1 MNIKK
6 RNTFLLFILVIALG
20 FLIYF
25 IANSDDENMERE
37 NINLRWIMNGPGKQI
52 DSDRV
57 WKKFNEMLQQYLPGI
72 EVEFEIIQALEYNDR
87 IQLMNAVDEQMDI
100 LWTGYTNSFLADI
113 ENNLY
118 MPLNELYEEY
128 GKDMSEELESWVID
142 MGKKNNIIYA
152 IPNYQIMATSPI
164 ALKTPK
170 KLADKYLDVEKLQ
183 SCYNNWEN
191 DQNGRIEFYNI
202 LTNYFQNIKD
212 GGELGSGIGVGTVA
226 MFCGNP
232 NIDYSGINNFLIDTD
247 TMKVYNNYE
256 TEDYKLWCKNINLWY
271 KMGFVRPDAMTI
283 EDISTDQGDKG
294 YILWQHIY
302 DANVEMQETKMR
314 GYEVKVIPL
323 GEKFY
328 IKNGIPSTMTAISSK
343 CTYPEEAMQLIN
355 LINSQK
361 GKELYNL
368 LVYGIEGEH
377 YEKIANNRIRPFD
390 YVVQGQPDSR
400 YGLPKWAVGNT
411 KNAYEVETSIENLK
425 EYMESVDENATVM
438 PTVGFTPDLALYSEE
453 LAKLEAVYDK
463 YVKTLN
469 YGISENWEVVY
480 DEFIY
485 NLKQAGTDKI
495 KNEIQRQLDEWLKNN
510 K

>member
-183 SCYNNWEN
+183 SCY
-191 DQNGRIEFYNI
+191 
-202 LTNYFQNIKD
+202 K
-212 GGELGSGIGVGTVA
+212 
-226 MFCGNP
+226 
-232 NIDYSGINNFLIDTD
+232 
-247 TMKVYNNYE
+247 
-256 TEDYKLWCKNINLWY
+256 
-271 KMGFVRPDAMTI
+271 
-283 EDISTDQGDKG
+283 
-294 YILWQHIY
+294 
-302 DANVEMQETKMR
+302 
-314 GYEVKVIPL
+314 
-323 GEKFY
+323 
-328 IKNGIPSTMTAISSK
+328 
-343 CTYPEEAMQLIN
+343 
-355 LINSQK
+355 
-361 GKELYNL
+361 
-368 LVYGIEGEH
+368 
-377 YEKIANNRIRPFD
+377 
-390 YVVQGQPDSR
+390 
-400 YGLPKWAVGNT
+400 
-411 KNAYEVETSIENLK
+411 
-425 EYMESVDENATVM
+425 
-438 PTVGFTPDLALYSEE
+438 
-453 LAKLEAVYDK
+453 KLE
-463 YVKTLN
+463 N
-469 YGISENWEVVY
+469 G
-480 DEFIY
+480 
-485 NLKQAGTDKI
+485 
-495 KNEIQRQLDEWLKNN
+495 
-510 K
+510 